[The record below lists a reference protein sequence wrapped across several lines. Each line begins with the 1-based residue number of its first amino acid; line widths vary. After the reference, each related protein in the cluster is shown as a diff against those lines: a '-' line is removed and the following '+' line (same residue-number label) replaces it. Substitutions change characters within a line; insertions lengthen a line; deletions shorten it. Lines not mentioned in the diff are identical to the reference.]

1 VEAISSTGRA
11 QLSYVVQDRSTRWID
26 RHITPHGPIDDEHR
40 AKLAEIAEKT
50 PVAKG
55 GARGDPRSEPRST
68 RPDHKGVVADHLHQ
82 LQISVC
88 TPRGRAL
95 APGLHPSC
103 DLTHP
108 RCVTDAE
115 LAMALWLA
123 RGATWRLLLRPI
135 PFLITTQ
142 KRANLSLMPAK
153 SINSAWRRARM
164 ADLARRR
171 IAIVDEDGRPVA
183 TADIDDLHP
192 SVARVSLHV
201 ESGHL
206 PTGTRKRLVDA
217 ILDAPE
223 VSSRQRLQ
231 VALPLGDTEMLDRV
245 RERCDTVETRAA
257 GATCLIDA
265 DLPDPGQC
273 HVT

>member
-1 VEAISSTGRA
+1 
-11 QLSYVVQDRSTRWID
+11 
-26 RHITPHGPIDDEHR
+26 
-40 AKLAEIAEKT
+40 
-50 PVAKG
+50 
-55 GARGDPRSEPRST
+55 
-68 RPDHKGVVADHLHQ
+68 
-82 LQISVC
+82 
-88 TPRGRAL
+88 
-95 APGLHPSC
+95 
-103 DLTHP
+103 
-108 RCVTDAE
+108 
-115 LAMALWLA
+115 
-123 RGATWRLLLRPI
+123 
-135 PFLITTQ
+135 
-142 KRANLSLMPAK
+142 
-153 SINSAWRRARM
+153 M

-183 TADIDDLHP
+183 TADIDGLHP

-231 VALPLGDTEMLDRV
+231 VTLPLGDTEMLDRV